1 MQKSVIFDALFSKAC
16 NIFTLSVVLYTE
28 TSGIGG
34 KRMKKKGLIVLI
46 AVLAAV
52 VLLTVLCIPQ
62 RYELKDGGSVVY
74 EAVLYCI
81 EKVHSMQ
88 ADTLDGQFV
97 FLVGTTVDILGVTV
111 YENVYFADGSG
122 PLPTLP
128 PGEKSM
134 LYVLDPEGTVQT
146 FQPGSVGMTKL
157 ALEDRFYA
165 RMERNGC
172 LIDYN
177 DGHPNYDVW
186 VVLRIGE
193 EMTAQIG
200 EGPEAKT
207 YRIYLA
213 ADNAPLPEGWNGA
226 AD

>member
-1 MQKSVIFDALFSKAC
+1 
-16 NIFTLSVVLYTE
+16 
-28 TSGIGG
+28 
-34 KRMKKKGLIVLI
+34 MKKKGIVVLI

-52 VLLTVLCIPQ
+52 VVLAVLCIPK
-62 RYELKDGGSVVY
+62 RYVLTDGGSVVY
-74 EAVLYCI
+74 EAVLYRI
-81 EKVHSMQ
+81 EKMHSMQ

-97 FLVGTTVDILGVTV
+97 FLVGTTVEILGVTV
-111 YENVYFADGSG
+111 YEDVYFADGSG
-122 PLPTLP
+122 LLPTLK
-128 PGEKSM
+128 PGEMSM
-134 LYVLDPEGTVQT
+134 LYVLDPEGTVHT
-146 FQPGSVGMTKL
+146 FQPDNMGMTKL

-177 DGHPNYDVW
+177 DGHSNYDVW

-207 YRIYLA
+207 YRIFLT
-213 ADNAPLPEGWNGA
+213 ADNAPLLEDWNGA
-226 AD
+226 AY

>member
-1 MQKSVIFDALFSKAC
+1 
-16 NIFTLSVVLYTE
+16 
-28 TSGIGG
+28 
-34 KRMKKKGLIVLI
+34 MKKKRIVVLI

-52 VLLTVLCIPQ
+52 VLLAILCIPQ
-62 RYELKDGGSVVY
+62 RYELSDGGSVVY

-88 ADTLDGQFV
+88 ADTPDGQFV

-111 YENVYFADGSG
+111 YEDVYFADGSG
-122 PLPTLP
+122 PLPTLS

-134 LYVLDPEGTVQT
+134 LYVLDPEGTVHT
-146 FQPGSVGMTKL
+146 FQPGNVGMTKL

-165 RMERNGC
+165 RMEHNGC

-177 DGHPNYDVW
+177 DGHPHYDVW

-193 EMTAQIG
+193 EMTARIG
-200 EGPEAKT
+200 EGEDAKE

-213 ADNAPLPEGWNGA
+213 AENAPLPQGWNGA

>member
-1 MQKSVIFDALFSKAC
+1 
-16 NIFTLSVVLYTE
+16 
-28 TSGIGG
+28 
-34 KRMKKKGLIVLI
+34 MKKKRIIVLI
-46 AVLAAV
+46 AVLAAAA
-52 VLLTVLCIPQ
+52 VLAVLCIPQ
-62 RYELKDGGSVVY
+62 RYELTDGGSVVY
-74 EAVLYCI
+74 EAVLYQI
-81 EKVHSMQ
+81 EKCHSMQ

-128 PGEKSM
+128 PGETSM
-134 LYVLDPEGTVQT
+134 LYVLDPEGTVHT
-146 FQPGSVGMTKL
+146 FQPGRAGMTKL

-172 LIDYN
+172 LLDYN
-177 DGHPNYDVW
+177 DGHPHYDVW

-200 EGPEAKT
+200 EGPDART

-213 ADNAPLPEGWNGA
+213 ADSAPLPEGWNSA
-226 AD
+226 AN

>member
-1 MQKSVIFDALFSKAC
+1 
-16 NIFTLSVVLYTE
+16 
-28 TSGIGG
+28 
-34 KRMKKKGLIVLI
+34 MKKKRIVLI

-52 VLLTVLCIPQ
+52 ILLAVVCIPE
-62 RYELKDGGSVVY
+62 RYELTDGGSVVY
-74 EAVLYCI
+74 KAVLYRI
-81 EKVHSMQ
+81 DKWHSMQ

-122 PLPTLP
+122 PLPMLP
-128 PGEKSM
+128 RGETSV
-134 LYVLDPEGTVQT
+134 LYVLDPEGTVHM

-157 ALEDRFYA
+157 ALEDQFYA

-193 EMTAQIG
+193 EMTARIG
-200 EGPEAKT
+200 EGENGRE

-213 ADNAPLPEGWNGA
+213 SDNAPLPEGWNDA
-226 AD
+226 SE

>member
-1 MQKSVIFDALFSKAC
+1 MNYKIQ
-16 NIFTLSVVLYTE
+16 
-28 TSGIGG
+28 
-34 KRMKKKGLIVLI
+34 I

-52 VLLTVLCIPQ
+52 ILLAVLCIPEH
-62 RYELKDGGSVVY
+62 YELTDGGSVVY
-74 EAVLYCI
+74 KAVLYRI
-81 EKVHSMQ
+81 DKWHSMQ

-97 FLVGTTVDILGVTV
+97 FLVGTTVEILGVTV

-128 PGEKSM
+128 PGETSM
-134 LYVLDPEGTVQT
+134 LYVLDPEGTVHT
-146 FQPGSVGMTKL
+146 FQPGRVGMTKL
-157 ALEDRFYA
+157 ALKDRFYA

-177 DGHPNYDVW
+177 DGHPHYNVW

-193 EMTAQIG
+193 EMTAEIG

-207 YRIYLA
+207 YRIFLA
-213 ADNAPLPEGWNGA
+213 AENAPLPAGWNDA
-226 AD
+226 K